1 MGAKMKRT
9 RHIRTDLQEY
19 TYELA
24 RLENKKYQS
33 SRAAGSHSLCIGA
46 ATGTVKRY

>member
-24 RLENKKYQS
+24 RLENKKISIFTCGRIALVMY
-33 SRAAGSHSLCIGA
+33 RRRN
-46 ATGTVKRY
+46 RYR